1 MTEQPADGA
10 LASDVH
16 AGFLS
21 RLAVSRIIVPQRP
34 GSRVGLFHAL
44 TADRYALPGVG
55 EADNWTV
62 PTGAFNVE
70 DLIGKYLVKLER
82 ADEPG
87 KYKLART
94 PAPDNQ
100 LLLSPLPVAGAISK
114 DARIRCYGPLR
125 PLSNEDGDVALMFG
139 ATPMRETFEDKAC
152 GNVDDVVTPRS
163 SDSDDGRFR

>member
-1 MTEQPADGA
+1 MTEKPADGA
-10 LASDVH
+10 LASDAD

-21 RLAVSRIIVPQRP
+21 RVAVLRISAPQR
-34 GSRVGLFHAL
+34 RVALVHAL

-62 PTGAFNVE
+62 PTGAFNLE
-70 DLIGKYLVKLER
+70 DLIGKYLVKLEP

-94 PAPDNQ
+94 PAPENQ

-163 SDSDDGRFR
+163 SDSEDGRFR

>member
-1 MTEQPADGA
+1 MTEKPADGA
-10 LASDVH
+10 LASDAD

-21 RLAVSRIIVPQRP
+21 RLAVLRIIVPQR
-34 GSRVGLFHAL
+34 RVGLVHAL

-94 PAPDNQ
+94 PAPDNH
-100 LLLSPLPVAGAISK
+100 LLLSPQPVAGAMSK
-114 DARIRCYGPLR
+114 DARVRCYGPLGH
-125 PLSNEDGDVALMFG
+125 LSNENGDVALMFG
-139 ATPMRETFEDKAC
+139 AAPMRETFEDKAC

-163 SDSDDGRFR
+163 SDSEDGRFR